1 MTYWIVIAMIFIAI
15 AAVALA
21 TAYAS
26 DSGPGAVA
34 DDDASIEEGSSADDH
49 V

>member
-1 MTYWIVIAMIFIAI
+1 MTYWIVIAMIFIAV

-21 TAYAS
+21 TAHAS

-34 DDDASIEEGSSADDH
+34 DDDASIEEGSTDDDH
-49 V
+49 L